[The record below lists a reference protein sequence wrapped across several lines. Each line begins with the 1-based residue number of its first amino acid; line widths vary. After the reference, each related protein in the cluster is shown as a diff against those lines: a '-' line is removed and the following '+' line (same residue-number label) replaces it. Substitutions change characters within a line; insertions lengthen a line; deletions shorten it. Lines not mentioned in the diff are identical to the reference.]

1 MMSSKDIIEQLYVIS
16 ERQQRVAD
24 MLKDLSDETDDVDI
38 VALITSLS
46 ANAYEFAVDI
56 EDTVDTYKEILEDEM
71 EELDD
76 VEAVDI
82 GEEDLEISDVD

>member
-1 MMSSKDIIEQLYVIS
+1 MMSSKEIIENLLEIS
-16 ERQQRVAD
+16 KKQQRVAD

-46 ANAYEFAVDI
+46 ASAYEFA
-56 EDTVDTYKEILEDEM
+56 VDTYKEILEDEM

-76 VEAVDI
+76 IDTIDVGGDDE
-82 GEEDLEISDVD
+82 LEISDTED

>member
-1 MMSSKDIIEQLYVIS
+1 MMSSKEIIENLLEIS
-16 ERQQRVAD
+16 KKQQRVSD

-46 ANAYEFAVDI
+46 ASGYELAIDI
-56 EDTVDTYKEILEDEM
+56 EDAVDTYKEILEDEM

-76 VEAVDI
+76 VDAIDV
-82 GEEDLEISDVD
+82 GTEELEIDTEE